1 MGVGFQT
8 FVTVDTAWR
17 ELLKKEETDRFWWEQ
32 KWSWYFKEQ
41 PKQSELQDD
50 MNPMDCFFDWTNE
63 PAQDSKDA
71 AFKIKTKKG
80 EMKEKFDMTASR
92 KKLEEFF
99 KEYPPEP
106 PTTSGDIGRFHK
118 WPVDRGGAVV
128 SRPNVFS
135 YKVR

>member
-1 MGVGFQT
+1 MGFKT

-17 ELLKKEETDRFWWEQ
+17 ELLKKEETDRFWWEH
-32 KWSWYFKEQ
+32 KWTWYFKEQ
-41 PKQSELQDD
+41 PKQADQK
-50 MNPMDCFFDWTNE
+50 DCFFDWTNE
-63 PAQDSKDA
+63 PGLGSIDA
-71 AFKIKTKKG
+71 DTTSTFKIKAPKG
-80 EMKEKFDMTASR
+80 EIKEKFDMTASR
-92 KKLEEFF
+92 KKLEKLF

-128 SRPNVFS
+128 PRPNVFS